1 MSQASNVDRRSSWAK
16 LQGDF
21 ELRNT
26 AEFAAPPGGKPAI
39 VDLSPPAL
47 PSPTRNRKIL
57 LVIGLILAV
66 FDVFILPIVFFYSL
80 TYATNLTPRY
90 VFIVITCLFC
100 MMTFAHYTH
109 RCLRLML
116 KCSVR
121 YGPIGWRRKWR
132 LLEFTNVNFAICAST
147 FETLLLIGTFPEKP
161 IVRLCAMP
169 SATMCY
175 YLGTLFLV
183 TAFLTQKGYHLPFP
197 MSSTPKGALWRPA
210 LLAIL
215 EDSGAI
221 EARGELAHREAVM
234 KRYEASPPFRR
245 MLVRLTWFWGISL
258 MIIAIVT
265 TVLIVSLEERVA
277 FGVGWGL
284 PYVWSGLFGLWT
296 VRFVKK
302 SLKEERAAWQTGTY
316 SGVRI

>member
-1 MSQASNVDRRSSWAK
+1 MSLLHDDLCALYAPMPETDVKMFRSIRAHWM
-16 LQGDF
+16 
-21 ELRNT
+21 
-26 AEFAAPPGGKPAI
+26 AEEMAFSTYSDISPSFVQPN
-39 VDLSPPAL
+39 LSQ
-47 PSPTRNRKIL
+47 
-57 LVIGLILAV
+57 
-66 FDVFILPIVFFYSL
+66 
-80 TYATNLTPRY
+80 
-90 VFIVITCLFC
+90 
-100 MMTFAHYTH
+100 
-109 RCLRLML
+109 
-116 KCSVR
+116 
-121 YGPIGWRRKWR
+121 
-132 LLEFTNVNFAICAST
+132 LEFTNVNFAICAST

-175 YLGTLFLV
+175 YLGTLFLA

-234 KRYEASPPFRR
+234 KRYEASPSFRR
-245 MLVRLTWFWGISL
+245 MMLRLTWFWGISL

-284 PYVWSGLFGLWT
+284 PYVWSGLFGIWT